1 MKRFNVYY
9 FYFMYYPGYFFAGL
23 PKCLVRAKAVR
34 DYAIG
39 MMM

>member
-9 FYFMYYPGYFFAGL
+9 IYFYVLSWLLFAGL